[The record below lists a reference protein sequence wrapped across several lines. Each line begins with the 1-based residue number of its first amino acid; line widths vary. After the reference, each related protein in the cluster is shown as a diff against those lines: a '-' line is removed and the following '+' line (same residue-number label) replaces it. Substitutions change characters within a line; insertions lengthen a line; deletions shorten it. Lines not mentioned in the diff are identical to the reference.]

1 MVCSSILIRKEN
13 FDIQETFIFL
23 SLMGLCFNPL
33 KNYQKVEVNIHQ
45 GLHSLNRLQ
54 VFLNLPENN
63 TQ

>member
-1 MVCSSILIRKEN
+1 MVFSSILIRQDN

-33 KNYQKVEVNIHQ
+33 KNYQKIGVNIHQ
-45 GLHSLNRLQ
+45 GLNSLNRLQ
-54 VFLNLPENN
+54 VFFNLPENN